1 MTEDEVKRMKGEG
14 GNLLY
19 QLISIQCTKPL
30 EVVTGMAEVLMKFE
44 CNDKARHLRGW

>member
-19 QLISIQCTKPL
+19 QLISIQYIKPL
-30 EVVTGMAEVLMKFE
+30 EAVTGMIEVLMKFGH
-44 CNDKARHLRGW
+44 NSRARQLRGW